1 MNFFSWES
9 FVAMILGSV
18 YGAVFGALPGLTATL
33 ALSLFIPIAIFLE
46 PGVAFSAL
54 IGITATAI
62 FAGDIGAVAVRIP
75 GTPASAA
82 YTDEIYEIGQK
93 RSPAYALGIASI
105 PSALGSLIGVVFLVG
120 GSLVLA
126 QFAKQF
132 SSFEYFW
139 LVLLGVISG
148 VFATPNLFKGLIAF
162 AIGMLLATIG
172 FDPALGTPRFTF
184 GNTNLLGGFDFI
196 VGLIALFGVGEVLL
210 KIYGHHGGQK
220 VPPLRDL
227 GRGHSVAR
235 EFFVEAWLL
244 SMREK
249 WRLLRS
255 SLLGTFIGFLPG
267 AGSDLAAWVSSNFAR
282 MTGAN
287 REQVA
292 LEGTASNNAAIA
304 GTWIPALALGIPGD
318 TLTAIVL
325 GMFLALG
332 ITPGPSLFADNF
344 GFVMQIYSAFFFVSV
359 LVMPLAG
366 YMSALIVNRMMRI
379 PMPVL
384 LAGVLGL
391 CLVGTYAIN
400 RNPFDLYLMV
410 VLGVFGFAMHKGG
423 FPLGQLILGLVLG
436 PLLEQYL
443 MVSLIKTQW
452 DLTSFFSRPVAIGLA
467 VANVLLVAAMIW
479 LRWRQGRMRPMLEQ
493 E

>member
-1 MNFFSWES
+1 MTHA
-9 FVAMILGSV
+9 VPHHVLSV
-18 YGAVFGALPGLTATL
+18 
-33 ALSLFIPIAIFLE
+33 
-46 PGVAFSAL
+46 
-54 IGITATAI
+54 
-62 FAGDIGAVAVRIP
+62 
-75 GTPASAA
+75 
-82 YTDEIYEIGQK
+82 
-93 RSPAYALGIASI
+93 
-105 PSALGSLIGVVFLVG
+105 
-120 GSLVLA
+120 LVLA

-139 LVLLGVISG
+139 LVLLGVVSG

-249 WRLLRS
+249 WRLIRS

-325 GMFLALG
+325 GMFLDGTSMTVMTVPIAVPLIVQAGFDPLWFG
-332 ITPGPSLFADNF
+332 I
-344 GFVMQIYSAFFFVSV
+344 Y
-359 LVMPLAG
+359 LVIMIE
-366 YMSALIVNRMMRI
+366 MSALT
-379 PMPVL
+379 PPVGLNLFVLQGLTGASMGRTVQAALPFFL
-384 LAGVLGL
+384 LL
-391 CLVGTYAIN
+391 CLGTVIIAVFPQI
-400 RNPFDLYLMV
+400 
-410 VLGVFGFAMHKGG
+410 VL
-423 FPLGQLILGLVLG
+423 
-436 PLLEQYL
+436 
-443 MVSLIKTQW
+443 
-452 DLTSFFSRPVAIGLA
+452 
-467 VANVLLVAAMIW
+467 W
-479 LRWRQGRMRPMLEQ
+479 LPGTL
-493 E
+493 